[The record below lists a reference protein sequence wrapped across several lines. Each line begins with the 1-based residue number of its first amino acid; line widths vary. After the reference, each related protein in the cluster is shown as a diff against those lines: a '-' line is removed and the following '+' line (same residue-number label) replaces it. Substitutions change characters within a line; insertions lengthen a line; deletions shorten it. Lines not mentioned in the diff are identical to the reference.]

1 MRFHELLR
9 EYTEP
14 QLVQLFGGKALAH
27 FKQEFPNKKTTTP
40 DQLVSAITK
49 LDPSP
54 DKKYSFW
61 LLGNYARYSPANAD
75 NQVRGIAR
83 YEDIGSRAVPA
94 LKLFDKLVRTG
105 KIPPESRDINRLKS
119 LSQLED
125 VVGPFVEK
133 VKPESNKELA
143 DATEQ
148 AFYTSGEAELVY
160 NSAQVKV
167 VIPKTEEASCYFGVN
182 TRWCTAGQKNNRF
195 EYYNK
200 DGPLYII
207 LIKAANKR
215 YQFHFADGGQFMDE
229 QDKEINPQEL
239 ANKYPILWQIFGPI
253 SKAAKSIVL
262 QKNPSEA
269 VQMAAVQNNGYAIRF
284 IKNPSEAVQMATV
297 QQNGYAIQY
306 IKNPSEAMQMAAV
319 RQDGFAIKFIKN
331 PSEAMQLAA
340 VRNNGCAIY
349 YIETPSEA
357 MQMAAVQQNG
367 YAIQYIKNPSEAVQI
382 AAVRQDGLAIR
393 FIKNPSEA
401 VQLAAVK
408 KNGNVIEF
416 IKNPSEAVQMAA
428 VQQDGHAI
436 GFIKNPSEA
445 MQMAA
450 VQQTGYAIK
459 YIKNPSPKVMA
470 YLAKNR

>member
-83 YEDIGSRAVPA
+83 YEDIASRAVPA
-94 LKLFDKLVRTG
+94 LKLFDKLSRTG
-105 KIPPESRDINRLKS
+105 KIPPEQRDINKYRS
-119 LSQLED
+119 LGQLED

-143 DATEQ
+143 DATER

-160 NSAQVKV
+160 NSTQVKV

-182 TRWCTAGQKNNRF
+182 TRWCTAAKNSNMF
-195 EYYNK
+195 ASYNK
-200 DGPLYII
+200 RGPLYII

-229 QDKEINPQEL
+229 QDKEINPRAL

-253 SKAAKSIVL
+253 SKANNRLTL
-262 QKNPSEA
+262 QKNPSETDQLAAVKQDGNAIQFIKNPSEA
-269 VQMAAVQNNGYAIRF
+269 VQMAAVKKNGYAI
-284 IKNPSEAVQMATV
+284 
-297 QQNGYAIQY
+297 G
-306 IKNPSEAMQMAAV
+306 
-319 RQDGFAIKFIKN
+319 
-331 PSEAMQLAA
+331 
-340 VRNNGCAIY
+340 
-349 YIETPSEA
+349 
-357 MQMAAVQQNG
+357 
-367 YAIQYIKNPSEAVQI
+367 
-382 AAVRQDGLAIR
+382 

-401 VQLAAVK
+401 VQLAAVR
-408 KNGNVIEF
+408 
-416 IKNPSEAVQMAA
+416 
-428 VQQDGHAI
+428 QDGHAI

-445 MQMAA
+445 VQMASVKQDGYAIYFIKNPSEA
-450 VQQTGYAIK
+450 VQMASVKQDGNAIK
-459 YIKNPSPKVMA
+459 YIKNPSEAVQLAAVKEYGFAIKFIENPSEAVVK
-470 YLAKNR
+470 YLKSRK

>member
-27 FKQEFPNKKTTTP
+27 FKQEFPNKKMTP
-40 DQLVSAITK
+40 DKLIAEIAK

-83 YEDIGSRAVPA
+83 YEDIASRAVPA
-94 LKLFDKLVRTG
+94 LKLFDKLSRTG
-105 KIPPESRDINRLKS
+105 KIPPEQRDINKYGS

-148 AFYTSGEAELVY
+148 AFYTSGAAELVY
-160 NSAQVKV
+160 NSTQVKV
-167 VIPKTEEASCYFGVN
+167 VVPKTEEASCYFGVN

-200 DGPLYII
+200 QGPLYII

-239 ANKYPILWQIFGPI
+239 ANKYPVLWKIFDPI
-253 SKAAKSIVL
+253 CKAAKSIVL

-269 VQMAAVQNNGYAIRF
+269 VQMAAVQQTAYAIKYIKNPSEAMQLAAVKEYSVAIKF

-297 QQNGYAIQY
+297 QL
-306 IKNPSEAMQMAAV
+306 
-319 RQDGFAIKFIKN
+319 D
-331 PSEAMQLAA
+331 
-340 VRNNGCAIY
+340 GCAIY
-349 YIETPSEA
+349 Y
-357 MQMAAVQQNG
+357 
-367 YAIQYIKNPSEAVQI
+367 
-382 AAVRQDGLAIR
+382 
-393 FIKNPSEA
+393 IKNPSEA

-408 KNGNVIEF
+408 KYGFAIKF

-428 VQQDGHAI
+428 VQQNGHVI
-436 GFIKNPSEA
+436 KDIKNPSEA
-445 MQMAA
+445 VQLAAVQRYGTAIKYIENPSEAVQMAA
-450 VQQTGYAIK
+450 VQQTGYAIE
-459 YIKNPSPKVMA
+459 YVKNPSPKVMA

>member
-49 LDPSP
+49 LDPSS
-54 DKKYSFW
+54 DKKYAFW
-61 LLGNYARYSPANAD
+61 LLGNYARYAPANAD

-94 LKLFDKLVRTG
+94 LKLFDKLSRTG
-105 KIPPESRDINRLKS
+105 KIPPEQRDINKYRS
-119 LSQLED
+119 LGQLED

-143 DATEQ
+143 DATER

-160 NSAQVKV
+160 NSTQVKV

-182 TRWCTAGQKNNRF
+182 TRWCTAAKNSNMF
-195 EYYNK
+195 ASYNK
-200 DGPLYII
+200 RGPLYII

-229 QDKEINPQEL
+229 QDKEINPRAL
-239 ANKYPILWQIFGPI
+239 ANKYPVLWKIFDPI

-269 VQMAAVQNNGYAIRF
+269 VQIAAVKEYGF
-284 IKNPSEAVQMATV
+284 DIK
-297 QQNGYAIQY
+297 Y
-306 IKNPSEAMQMAAV
+306 
-319 RQDGFAIKFIKN
+319 IKN

-340 VRNNGCAIY
+340 VKEYGF
-349 YIETPSEA
+349 
-357 MQMAAVQQNG
+357 
-367 YAIQYIKNPSEAVQI
+367 AIQ
-382 AAVRQDGLAIR
+382 
-393 FIKNPSEA
+393 
-401 VQLAAVK
+401 
-408 KNGNVIEF
+408 F

-428 VQQDGHAI
+428 VQQTGCAI
-436 GFIKNPSEA
+436 YYIKNPSEA
-445 MQMAA
+445 MQLAA
-450 VQQTGYAIK
+450 VQEDGFAIH
-459 YIKNPSPKVMA
+459 YIENPTPKVLA
-470 YLAKNR
+470 YAKSIGG